1 MTFINIIH
9 QKIVLQLLIHAPLS
23 SGSASTPAIW
33 CSCLSE
39 TLDEEVDEGYEEERL
54 AEEEHE
60 GAYAVFLLCPPWS
73 LAAGFLSKVYDTDID
88 HPKIHESL
96 CPQPHSLSHYLVV
109 LRC

>member
-1 MTFINIIH
+1 MTNMTFINIIH

-60 GAYAVFLLCPPWS
+60 GAYAVFLLCS
-73 LAAGFLSKVYDTDID
+73 SM
-88 HPKIHESL
+88 ESRGWV
-96 CPQPHSLSHYLVV
+96 SVEG
-109 LRC
+109 LRHRY